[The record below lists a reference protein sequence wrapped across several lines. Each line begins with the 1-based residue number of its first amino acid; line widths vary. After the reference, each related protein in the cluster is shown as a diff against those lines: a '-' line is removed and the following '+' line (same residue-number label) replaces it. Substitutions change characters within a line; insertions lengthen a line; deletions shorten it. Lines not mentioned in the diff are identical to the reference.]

1 MVATAA
7 DPDNLSDRLGCD
19 TAPSLPSPRY
29 NAAPAI
35 PLAGE
40 EFPNG
45 TAVVA
50 LTLLQELRL
59 DPKPP
64 RLHLPLDDA
73 TRAVLAGWVREHW
86 DNVFG
91 HLYRLSGKRHVAED
105 LAQETFLRAGQ
116 QFRSFKAGTNLRA
129 WLMRI
134 ATNAFLDSRRR
145 ATVAKSD
152 PITEDTAAPVQTMT
166 VADAKELNEALTA
179 ALAELPETA
188 RAVFL
193 LRAREELSFR
203 EIAETIGS
211 TEETARWHMLQARR
225 KLMQRMDGW
234 L

>member
-1 MVATAA
+1 MM
-7 DPDNLSDRLGCD
+7 
-19 TAPSLPSPRY
+19 
-29 NAAPAI
+29 
-35 PLAGE
+35 
-40 EFPNG
+40 
-45 TAVVA
+45 
-50 LTLLQELRL
+50 LLQEPRL
-59 DPKPP
+59 DAKPP

-73 TRAVLAGWVREHW
+73 ARAELAGWVREHW

-91 HLYRLSGKRHVAED
+91 HLYRLSGKQHVAED

-116 QFRSFKAGTNLRA
+116 QCRSFKAGTNLRA

-145 ATVAKSD
+145 ASVAKADPIKDDTVAPAPTMNVSD
-152 PITEDTAAPVQTMT
+152 AR
-166 VADAKELNEALTA
+166 ELNEALTA
-179 ALAELPETA
+179 ALAGLPETA

-193 LRAREELSFR
+193 LRAREDMSFR
-203 EIAETIGS
+203 EIALAIGS